1 MSRAGQGFGDTQPVC
16 SIAMPQQSTELHPG
30 DFFQAAAVTCVALLR
45 LLPRRP
51 SMPTDTGPSI
61 VIRCTMRHWS
71 P

>member
-1 MSRAGQGFGDTQPVC
+1 MSRAGQGLGDTQPAY
-16 SIAMPQQSTELHPG
+16 SIAMPQQSIHPG